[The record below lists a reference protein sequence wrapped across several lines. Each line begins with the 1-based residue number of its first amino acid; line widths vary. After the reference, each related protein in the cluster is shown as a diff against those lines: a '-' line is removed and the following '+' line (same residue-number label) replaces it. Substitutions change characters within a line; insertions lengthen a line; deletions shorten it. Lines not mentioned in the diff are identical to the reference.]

1 MIKSDIQNP
10 AFTDEEQAR
19 EALEGIRWPD
29 GPYCPHCGN
38 ADQDKIAKGN
48 GKAHR
53 PGLYYCAACNGQFTV
68 TVGTVMER
76 SKIPLAKWLFAMHL
90 MGASKK
96 GMSALQLQ
104 RMLGVTYK
112 TAWFLCHRI
121 REAMKPA
128 KRAPIGGSNKVIESD
143 EILIGGKK
151 KNRAFCKER
160 AEEAHRLDAG

>member
-38 ADQDKIAKGN
+38 ADQDKIAKGE

-68 TVGTVMER
+68 TVWELGT
-76 SKIPLAKWLFAMHL
+76 LATDNIVRH
-90 MGASKK
+90 S
-96 GMSALQLQ
+96 
-104 RMLGVTYK
+104 R
-112 TAWFLCHRI
+112 
-121 REAMKPA
+121 
-128 KRAPIGGSNKVIESD
+128 
-143 EILIGGKK
+143 
-151 KNRAFCKER
+151 R
-160 AEEAHRLDAG
+160 AEITTLHEVLWMRPRVPPTPPR